1 MTDPL
6 RRLNAVRALGAP
18 LPLGTRI
25 VRTLLV
31 LLLGA
36 GMGALAKALDCTPS
50 NALPFLLQ
58 RLDLRNV
65 FSRLGVW
72 ALLGLCLSVYA
83 RSPRR
88 AAVNVFAFFAGITA
102 AYYLYSALIAGFF
115 PARYAMIWFG
125 LTLLSPIPAVLCW
138 YAAGRGR
145 LALALSTLIV
155 AALFDMT
162 FSFGWLYLGAVSPL
176 EALVFIAALIVLR
189 RKPSETLVMTLCGCA
204 LAFLLAP
211 HLPFRL

>member
-6 RRLNAVRALGAP
+6 RRLNAVRASGAP
-18 LPLGTRI
+18 LPLGTRT
-25 VRTLLV
+25 VCTLLV

-36 GMGALAKALDCTPS
+36 GMGAVAKALDCTPS

-65 FSRLGVW
+65 FSRAGIW
-72 ALLGLCLSVYA
+72 ALIGLGLSVYA
-83 RSPRR
+83 PSPRR
-88 AAVNVFAFFAGITA
+88 AAFNVFAFFVGMTA

-145 LALALSTLIV
+145 IALALSTLIV
-155 AALFDMT
+155 ATLFDMT
-162 FSFGWLYLGAVSPL
+162 FSFGWFYVDAVSL
-176 EALVFIAALIVLR
+176 VEAAVFIAALVALR
-189 RKPSETLVMTLCGCA
+189 RRPAEMLVMTLGGCA
-204 LAFLLAP
+204 LAFVIVPL
-211 HLPFRL
+211 LPFRL

>member
-1 MTDPL
+1 MADPL
-6 RRLNAVRALGAP
+6 RRLNAVRAP

-88 AAVNVFAFFAGITA
+88 AAVNVFAFFAGMTA

-115 PARYAMIWFG
+115 PVRYAMIWFG

-155 AALFDMT
+155 SALFDMT
-162 FSFGWLYLGAVSPL
+162 FSFGWLYLDAVSPL

>member
-1 MTDPL
+1 MIHFSSIRASGPPQPL
-6 RRLNAVRALGAP
+6 SA
-18 LPLGTRI
+18 RI
-25 VRTLLV
+25 SRTLLA

-36 GMGALAKALDCTPS
+36 GLGALAKALDCAPS

-88 AAVNVFAFFAGITA
+88 AAVNVFAFFAGMTA

-138 YAAGRGR
+138 YAAGQGR
-145 LALALSTLIV
+145 VALMLSTLV
-155 AALFDMT
+155 VTALFSMT
-162 FSFGWLYLGAVSPL
+162 FSCGWFYADAVSPV
-176 EALVFIAALIVLR
+176 EAAVFIAALVVLR
-189 RKPSETLVMTLCGCA
+189 RRPAEMLIMTLGGCA
-204 LAFLLAP
+204 LAFVAAP
-211 HLPFRL
+211 LLPFRL

>member
-6 RRLNAVRALGAP
+6 RRLNAVRAPGAP
-18 LPLGTRI
+18 LPLETRI

-36 GMGALAKALDCTPS
+36 GMGAVAKALDCTPS

-65 FSRLGVW
+65 FSRAGIW
-72 ALLGLCLSVYA
+72 ALIGLGLSVYA
-83 RSPRR
+83 PLPRR
-88 AAVNVFAFFAGITA
+88 AALNVFAFFAGMTA

-162 FSFGWLYLGAVSPL
+162 FSFGWLYLDAVSPL

>member
-6 RRLNAVRALGAP
+6 RRLNAVRAPGAP
-18 LPLGTRI
+18 LPLETRI

-65 FSRLGVW
+65 FSRAGIW
-72 ALLGLCLSVYA
+72 ALIGLGLSVYA
-83 RSPRR
+83 PLPRR
-88 AAVNVFAFFAGITA
+88 AALNVFAFFAGMTA

-162 FSFGWLYLGAVSPL
+162 FSFGWLYLDAVSPL

>member
-6 RRLNAVRALGAP
+6 RRLNAVRAPGAP
-18 LPLGTRI
+18 LPLRTRT
-25 VRTLLV
+25 VCTLLV

-36 GMGALAKALDCTPS
+36 GMGAVAKALDCTPS

-65 FSRLGVW
+65 FSRAGIW
-72 ALLGLCLSVYA
+72 ALIGLGLSVYA
-83 RSPRR
+83 PSPRR
-88 AAVNVFAFFAGITA
+88 AAFNVFAFFAGMTA

-145 LALALSTLIV
+145 IALALSTLIV
-155 AALFDMT
+155 ATLFDMT
-162 FSFGWLYLGAVSPL
+162 FSFGWFYVDAVSPV
-176 EALVFIAALIVLR
+176 EAAVFIAALVMLR
-189 RKPSETLVMTLCGCA
+189 RRPAEMLIMTLSGCA
-204 LAFLLAP
+204 LAFVIAP
-211 HLPFRL
+211 LLPFRL

>member
-6 RRLNAVRALGAP
+6 RRLNAVRAPGAP
-18 LPLGTRI
+18 LPLGAR
-25 VRTLLV
+25 VFRTLLA
-31 LLLGA
+31 LLFGA
-36 GMGALAKALDCTPS
+36 LLGALAKWLDGTPS

-58 RLDLRNV
+58 RLDLRNM
-65 FSRLGVW
+65 FSRAGIW
-72 ALLGLCLSVYA
+72 ALIGLGLSVYA
-83 RSPRR
+83 PSPRR
-88 AAVNVFAFFAGITA
+88 AAFNVFAFFVGMTA

-145 LALALSTLIV
+145 IALALSTLIV

-162 FSFGWLYLGAVSPL
+162 FSFGWFYVDAVSPV
-176 EALVFIAALIVLR
+176 EAAVFIAALVVLR
-189 RKPSETLVMTLCGCA
+189 RRPAEMLIMTLGGCA

>member
-6 RRLNAVRALGAP
+6 RRLNAVRAPGAP
-18 LPLGTRI
+18 LPLGTRT
-25 VRTLLV
+25 VCTLLV

-36 GMGALAKALDCTPS
+36 GMGAVAKALDCTPS

-65 FSRLGVW
+65 FSRAGIW
-72 ALLGLCLSVYA
+72 ALIGLGLSVYA
-83 RSPRR
+83 PSPRR
-88 AAVNVFAFFAGITA
+88 AAFNVFAFFAGMTA

-138 YAAGRGR
+138 YSAGRGR
-145 LALALSTLIV
+145 IALALSTLIV

-162 FSFGWLYLGAVSPL
+162 FSFGWLYLDAVSPL

-189 RKPSETLVMTLCGCA
+189 RRPAEMLIMTLGGCA
-204 LAFLLAP
+204 LAFVIAP

>member
-1 MTDPL
+1 MIHL
-6 RRLNAVRALGAP
+6 SAIRAPGAP

-65 FSRLGVW
+65 FSRVGIW
-72 ALLGLCLSVYA
+72 ALIGLGLSVYA

-88 AAVNVFAFFAGITA
+88 AALNVFAFFAGMTA

-138 YAAGRGR
+138 YAAGQGR
-145 LALALSTLIV
+145 VALALSTLIV
-155 AALFDMT
+155 ATLFDMT
-162 FSFGWLYLGAVSPL
+162 FSFGWFYADAVSPV
-176 EALVFIAALIVLR
+176 EAAVFIAALVVLR
-189 RKPSETLVMTLCGCA
+189 RKPLEMLIMTLGGCA
-204 LAFLLAP
+204 LAFVAAP
-211 HLPFRL
+211 LLPFRL

>member
-1 MTDPL
+1 M
-6 RRLNAVRALGAP
+6 
-18 LPLGTRI
+18 PLGTRI
-25 VRTLLV
+25 VCTLLV

-83 RSPRR
+83 RSPHR
-88 AAVNVFAFFAGITA
+88 AAVNVFAFFAGMTA

-162 FSFGWLYLGAVSPL
+162 FSFGWLYLDAVSPL
-176 EALVFIAALIVLR
+176 EALIFIAALIVLR

>member
-6 RRLNAVRALGAP
+6 RRLNAVRAPGAP
-18 LPLGTRI
+18 LPLGTRT
-25 VRTLLV
+25 VCTLLV

-36 GMGALAKALDCTPS
+36 GMGAVAKALDCTPS
-50 NALPFLLQ
+50 NALPSLLQ

-65 FSRLGVW
+65 FSRAGIW
-72 ALLGLCLSVYA
+72 ALIGLGLSVYA
-83 RSPRR
+83 PSPRR
-88 AAVNVFAFFAGITA
+88 AAFNVFAFFAGMTA

-125 LTLLSPIPAVLCW
+125 LTLLSPLPAVLCW

-145 LALALSTLIV
+145 IALALSTLIV

-162 FSFGWLYLGAVSPL
+162 FSFGWFYVDAVSPI
-176 EALVFIAALIVLR
+176 EAAVFIAALVVLR
-189 RKPSETLVMTLCGCA
+189 RRPAEMLVMTLGGCA
-204 LAFLLAP
+204 LAFVIVPL
-211 HLPFRL
+211 LPFRL